1 MMTDKEFFELSEKE
15 VLALNGSRKEA
26 SLEAWRAGYIYAKE
40 QIYKMITQAEDGG
53 DFIDQVTRFANQE
66 LSLFSFEVLDSA
78 RTDMRRKFGLLD
90 ENKSS

>member
-40 QIYKMITQAEDGG
+40 QVFKAISEADDAGHFLEQIED
-53 DFIDQVTRFANQE
+53 FAKKE
-66 LSLFSFEVLDSA
+66 YPIFEFDLNV
-78 RTDMRRKFGLLD
+78 
-90 ENKSS
+90 